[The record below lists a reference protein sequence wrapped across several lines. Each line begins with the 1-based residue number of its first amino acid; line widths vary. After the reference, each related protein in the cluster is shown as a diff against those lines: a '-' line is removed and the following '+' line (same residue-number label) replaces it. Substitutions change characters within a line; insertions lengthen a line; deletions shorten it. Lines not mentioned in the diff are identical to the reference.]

1 MFTKILIA
9 NRGEIAVRV
18 MRTCR
23 ELGITAVAVYS
34 EADRDA
40 LHVRLAD
47 EAHYIGPS
55 PAAESYLSIDN
66 LVRAALISGAQA
78 VHPGYGFLAEN
89 PGFADACLQAGLQFI
104 GPGPDAIRRLGNK
117 VLAKQL
123 AEAVNVPVIPGYYL
137 GDEAG
142 EDGDATLRQAGSLG
156 YPLMIK
162 AAAGGGGRGMRLVQ
176 QESGLMEALA
186 ASRREVRAA
195 FGDDTLF
202 LERYVER
209 ARHVEI
215 QVIGDS
221 TGQVIYLGER
231 ECSLQRRNQKVME
244 EAPAPG
250 VDAGLRR
257 RMGEAAVALARA
269 GGYTNA
275 GTVEFLLDEDGNF
288 YFLEMNTRLQVE
300 HPVTE
305 MVTGLDLVR
314 LQLLVADG
322 QPLPIAQDDV
332 TLRGHA
338 VEARLYAEDPAQGYL
353 PQTGSLIRFG
363 PPAAPGVR
371 NDVGV
376 YEGAQ
381 VSPYYD
387 PMLAKLIVY
396 GQDRDAAVDRLR
408 LALNDYVVMGVKTNL
423 DLLKAIAQDD
433 RFRAGHTTTQFI
445 AENLEPGLAATPEIP
460 ADAVMAAVACQ
471 LEMQGI
477 LDRESAILS
486 SATLSEGGYDPWR
499 GGGRWRLGKWGIEF
513 SYQSQGQTFQATATR
528 RAGTGLWEIST
539 GDESFLVEI
548 NRARD
553 GKIAIRQGD
562 TSDKVSD
569 GGGAGSEGSIT
580 TIVSDGG
587 GVGSEGSITDYAEA
601 RSHEGV
607 IHLFWKSRDY
617 LLEER
622 RARAAGSQ
630 GYGDSQEAAQ
640 GSGTI
645 TAPIPGKVVEVRVRR
660 GDRVSAH
667 QTLVVLEAMKMEHLV
682 AAPYGAVV
690 GRIHPRLGD
699 EVARGAPLI
708 ELEAP

>member
-1 MFTKILIA
+1 
-9 NRGEIAVRV
+9 
-18 MRTCR
+18 
-23 ELGITAVAVYS
+23 
-34 EADRDA
+34 
-40 LHVRLAD
+40 
-47 EAHYIGPS
+47 
-55 PAAESYLSIDN
+55 
-66 LVRAALISGAQA
+66 
-78 VHPGYGFLAEN
+78 
-89 PGFADACLQAGLQFI
+89 
-104 GPGPDAIRRLGNK
+104 
-117 VLAKQL
+117 
-123 AEAVNVPVIPGYYL
+123 
-137 GDEAG
+137 
-142 EDGDATLRQAGSLG
+142 
-156 YPLMIK
+156 
-162 AAAGGGGRGMRLVQ
+162 
-176 QESGLMEALA
+176 
-186 ASRREVRAA
+186 
-195 FGDDTLF
+195 
-202 LERYVER
+202 
-209 ARHVEI
+209 
-215 QVIGDS
+215 
-221 TGQVIYLGER
+221 
-231 ECSLQRRNQKVME
+231 
-244 EAPAPG
+244 
-250 VDAGLRR
+250 
-257 RMGEAAVALARA
+257 
-269 GGYTNA
+269 
-275 GTVEFLLDEDGNF
+275 
-288 YFLEMNTRLQVE
+288 
-300 HPVTE
+300 

-460 ADAVMAAVACQ
+460 ADAVMAAAACQ

-477 LDRESAILS
+477 LDRE

-528 RAGTGLWEIST
+528 RAGTGLWEISA
-539 GDESFLVEI
+539 GDELFLVEI
-548 NRARD
+548 TRARD

-562 TSDKVSD
+562 AV
-569 GGGAGSEGSIT
+569 
-580 TIVSDGG
+580 
-587 GVGSEGSITDYAEA
+587 DYAEA
-601 RSHEGV
+601 RSHQGV